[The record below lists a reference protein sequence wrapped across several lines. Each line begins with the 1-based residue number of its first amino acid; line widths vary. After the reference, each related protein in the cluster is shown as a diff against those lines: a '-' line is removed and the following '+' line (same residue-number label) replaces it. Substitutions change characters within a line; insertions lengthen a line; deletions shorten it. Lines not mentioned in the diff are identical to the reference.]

1 MSDCPGAGQRWIPGM
16 GRAVCPVCHTS
27 SAALGLHRAHDA
39 RAVRRLLDAK
49 ALVPTHE
56 HAASRA
62 HKA

>member
-1 MSDCPGAGQRWIPGM
+1 M